1 MTVITL
7 TERTIE
13 PVGGERRRRCSLGT
27 WIEALLML
35 AIWAVWI
42 LG

>member
-1 MTVITL
+1 MTVLTL

-13 PVGGERRRRCSLGT
+13 PVGGERRRCSLGT

-35 AIWAVWI
+35 AIWAVRI